1 MTTRI
6 RGLIL
11 FLAIVWSIA
20 LAFLLLEQGSQELVD
35 WAFRSGSVA
44 ANLGMPRA
52 SPEAAAKCAAAMQS
66 SSDSPRR
73 KPDGDAHRQVRATAW
88 KMGYG
93 FGFAVALGDAG
104 MIDEARREESLN
116 GIAAISQALH
126 VPAPSAPPFARSV
139 TAIPDYGQSIE
150 DDASC
155 TAAFLAKKYGADI
168 SHVYK
173 LGAVIGFAV
182 VYRIACPECGTLL
195 VPQIGHHAAAAGL
208 PADAWQPFT
217 QLPSQESSIE
227 ERKNTAMIVVDQIER
242 AVHALSRS
250 FQSQEMNEP

>member
-35 WAFRSGSVA
+35 WAFRSGSVTA
-44 ANLGMPRA
+44 DLGMPRA
-52 SPEAAAKCAAAMQS
+52 SPEAAEKCAAAMQFS
-66 SSDSPRR
+66 NESPRR
-73 KPDGDAHRQVRATAW
+73 KPDADAHRQVMVTAW

-104 MIDEARREESLN
+104 MIDEARREELLN

-126 VPAPSAPPFARSV
+126 VPVPSAAPFARSV

-155 TAAFLAKKYGADI
+155 TAAFLAKEYGADI
-168 SHVYK
+168 SHLYK

-208 PADAWQPFT
+208 PGDAWQTFT
-217 QLPSQESSIE
+217 QLPPQESSIE
-227 ERKNTAMIVVDQIER
+227 ERKKKAMIMVDQIER
-242 AVHALSRS
+242 ALHALG
-250 FQSQEMNEP
+250 E